1 MTHEITRF
9 KVTHEDGK
17 GYSVY
22 YKKNG
27 RCYAYNN
34 SWDERRGILIM
45 SPTHRITNK
54 CFETSLPMGKEF

>member
-1 MTHEITRF
+1 MTRYKIT
-9 KVTHEDGK
+9 HSDGK

-34 SWDERRGILIM
+34 NWDAKRGLLVL
-45 SPTHRITNK
+45 SPTRRITNK
-54 CFETSLPMGKEF
+54 AFETTMHIGKEF